1 MPTPAVPLY
10 DVLVEEYEHQGIAPP
25 FPREE
30 IERTFEEERPAL
42 EKRLGLVSVRASD
55 PQEYERRLD
64 GERVKRFYAW
74 LHGQGVRRSA
84 LCFSGGGIRSATFGL
99 GIIQGLAHHRLLGRW
114 DFLSTVSGGGYL
126 GSWFSAW
133 ICHVRERLR
142 DQDSQRALSQED
154 SRQALEEVE
163 TELRSVPA
171 SPLEPGPEPL
181 QYLRSYSR
189 YMSPRFGL
197 LSADTWTLVAIFF
210 RNLVLN
216 WLVLLPLL
224 AAVLVIPRVSLI
236 LVRLG
241 SRPWFQAREDGVLT
255 AVFWAAVVLGSWAIG
270 YIIASRPSLG
280 AKSVLGERWRSQQRF
295 LVLCLLPLALMA
307 ILITL
312 YWAWVRSRG
321 TPLAGLHFVILGKEV
336 SPLVAFVL
344 FGALLHVGGFAL
356 SRLCVRKYTHGELFV
371 AVATGALGGALCWL
385 AAENLFPAIGPS
397 LSTELYVCFAA
408 PLVLFLF
415 LLATTLFVGLA
426 SAYTTDEDREWLAR
440 AGGWILIV
448 IAVRIVFSAIVIFGP
463 VGVLWA
469 KAWAVATVG
478 GISGLATLLL
488 GWSPLTKAK
497 DQQPQGQ
504 QPPPGKAKSSGM
516 PDKVLAVAGPLFALF
531 ILVVL
536 AMGTS
541 LLVRWLTPAL
551 VPGYLPAGRRW
562 PLVPGL
568 PAAADPLVWQPLSYV
583 YFAPWKPV
591 LAVFVLLV
599 VVGLVMGRFVD
610 INRFSL
616 HGAYRDRLIRAYLGA
631 SRGSRR
637 RPNPFTGF
645 DEDDNVEMV
654 RLRGNRPFHV
664 VGMTLN
670 LVAGK
675 NLAWQDRKAETFTA
689 SPLHAG
695 SFRLG
700 YRSTMEYGQHRK
712 RQARLSLGT
721 ALAISGAAASPNMGY
736 QSSPV
741 VTFLLALFNVRLGWW
756 LGNPASPAGDR
767 SYATPGPRFAPRP
780 LFAEAFGLTDA
791 DHPYVYLSDGGHF
804 ENLGLYEMVLR
815 RCHFIVVS
823 DGGQDPTF
831 GYQDLG
837 NAVSKIRVDL
847 GVPID
852 FDRILIPTRRP
863 DPESGS
869 YDRVRH
875 HEAARS
881 TAPYCALG
889 RIRYSCV
896 DGQGVEDGLLLYV
909 KPSLNGTEPADVFH
923 YARLHPLFPHEP
935 TSNQLYSEAQFESYR
950 ELGAHVMATIL
961 EKVPEGAELGDLFD
975 RVGVD
980 LGGAVV
986 GKASGAE
993 AKGPPPPAGGAE
1005 TGGGA
1010 SGH

>member
-1 MPTPAVPLY
+1 MPTPAVLLY
-10 DVLVEEYEHQGIAPP
+10 DVLVEEYQHQGIQPP
-25 FPREE
+25 FPREDHDK
-30 IERTFEEERPAL
+30 RFEEERPAL
-42 EKRLGLVSVRASD
+42 EERLGLGSLRDSD
-55 PQEYERRLD
+55 PEEYQHRLD
-64 GERVKRFYAW
+64 GERVKGFYAW
-74 LHGQGVRRSA
+74 LHGQGVQRSA

-99 GIIQGLAHHRLLGRW
+99 GIVQGLARHRLLRRW
-114 DFLSTVSGGGYL
+114 DYLSTVSGGGYL
-126 GSWFSAW
+126 GSWLSAW
-133 ICHVRERLR
+133 ICRVRQGLEGK
-142 DQDSQRALSQED
+142 DPQPAP
-154 SRQALEEVE
+154 SRQQSEAAVEEVE
-163 TELRSVPA
+163 TELSSVPE
-171 SPLEPGPEPL
+171 SPLEPGPEQL

-241 SRPWFQAREDGVLT
+241 SRPWFQEWEDSVLT
-255 AVFWAAVVLGSWAIG
+255 VVFWAAVVLGSWAIG

-280 AKSVLGERWRSQQRF
+280 AGSVLGKSWRSQQRF

-312 YWAWVRSRG
+312 YWAWLRSSG
-321 TPLAGLHFVILGKEV
+321 TPLAGLCFVVLGQRV
-336 SPLVAFVL
+336 SPLIAFVL
-344 FGALLHVGGFAL
+344 FGVLLHLGGFVV
-356 SRLCVRKYTHGELFV
+356 SRIWVRKYTHGELIV
-371 AVATGALGGALCWL
+371 TVATGALGGALCWL
-385 AAENLFPAIGPS
+385 AAENLFPAIGPA

-408 PLVLFLF
+408 PLLLFLF

-426 SAYTTDEDREWLAR
+426 SYYTTDADREWLAR

-448 IAVRIVFSAIVIFGP
+448 IAVRIGFSAIVIFGP
-463 VGVLWA
+463 VGVLAA
-469 KAWAVATVG
+469 KAWAVGAVG
-478 GISGLATLLL
+478 GISGLVTLVL
-488 GWSPLTKAK
+488 GWSPRTKAK
-497 DQQPQGQ
+497 DQQAAPTGQ
-504 QPPPGKAKSSGM
+504 AKSSSM
-516 PDKVLAVAGPLFALF
+516 PDKVLSLAGPLFALF

-541 LLVRWLTPAL
+541 LLVRWLTPPL
-551 VPGYLPAGRRW
+551 VPDYPPAGAAW
-562 PLVPGL
+562 PLVPGI
-568 PAAADPLVWQPLSYV
+568 PESQRSVWQPLSYV

-591 LAVFVLLV
+591 LAVLVLLV
-599 VVGLVMGRFVD
+599 AVGLVMGRFVD

-645 DEDDNVEMV
+645 DDDDNLELV

-700 YRSTMEYGQHRK
+700 YRDTMEYGKHRK
-712 RQARLSLGT
+712 QKDRLSLGT

-756 LGNPASPAGDR
+756 LGNPGSPAGDR
-767 SYATPGPRFAPRP
+767 TYATQGPSFAPTP
-780 LFAEAFGLTDA
+780 LFAEAFGLTDSE
-791 DHPYVYLSDGGHF
+791 HPYVYLSDGGHF

-823 DGGQDPTF
+823 DGSQDPTF

-852 FDRILIPTRRP
+852 FERILIPTRRP
-863 DPESGS
+863 DPESGA
-869 YDRVRH
+869 YNPARH
-875 HEAARS
+875 QAAARS
-881 TAPYCALG
+881 GAPYCAIG
-889 RIRYSCV
+889 RIGYSCV
-896 DGQGVEDGLLLYV
+896 DSAGGGKKVEDGLLLYI

-923 YARLHPLFPHEP
+923 YARLHPLFPHES
-935 TSNQLYSEAQFESYR
+935 TANQLYSEAQFESYR

-961 EKVPEGAELGDLFD
+961 EEVPVGADLAALFR
-975 RVGVD
+975 RVADD
-980 LGGAVV
+980 LSHDA
-986 GKASGAE
+986 
-993 AKGPPPPAGGAE
+993 
-1005 TGGGA
+1005 
-1010 SGH
+1010 

>member
-1 MPTPAVPLY
+1 MPTPAVLLY
-10 DVLVEEYEHQGIAPP
+10 SVLVEEYAAQGIQPS
-25 FPREE
+25 FPREDY
-30 IERTFEEERPAL
+30 ERAFEEQRPAL
-42 EKRLGLVSVRASD
+42 EERLGLGSLRASD
-55 PQEYERRLD
+55 PQEYAHRLD
-64 GERVKRFYAW
+64 GERVKGFYAW
-74 LHGQGVRRSA
+74 LHGQGVQRSA

-99 GIIQGLAHHRLLGRW
+99 GIVQGLAGHRLLGRW
-114 DFLSTVSGGGYL
+114 DYLSTVSGGGYL
-126 GSWFSAW
+126 GSWLSAW
-133 ICHVRERLR
+133 ICRVRERFQAKDPQRAPSL
-142 DQDSQRALSQED
+142 QDSE
-154 SRQALEEVE
+154 QAVEEVE
-163 TELRSVPA
+163 TELSRVPE
-171 SPLEPGPEPL
+171 SPLEPGPESL

-241 SRPWFQAREDGVLT
+241 SRPWFQDREEGVLT
-255 AVFWAAVVLGSWAIG
+255 AVFWAAVVLGAWAIG

-280 AKSVLGERWRSQQRF
+280 AASVLGERWRSQKRF
-295 LVLCLLPLALMA
+295 LVLCLLPLGLMA

-312 YWAWVRSRG
+312 YWAWVRSSG
-321 TPLAGLHFVILGKEV
+321 TRLAGLRFVILGQRV
-336 SPLVAFVL
+336 SPLIAFVL
-344 FGALLHVGGFAL
+344 FGVLLHLGGL
-356 SRLCVRKYTHGELFV
+356 VISRIWVRKYTHGELIV
-371 AVATGALGGALCWL
+371 TVATGALGGALCWL
-385 AAENLFPAIGPS
+385 AAENLFPAIGPA

-408 PLVLFLF
+408 PLLLFLF
-415 LLATTLFVGLA
+415 LLATTLFVGL
-426 SAYTTDEDREWLAR
+426 SSYYTTDADREWLAR
-440 AGGWILIV
+440 AGGWILIA
-448 IAVRIVFSAIVIFGP
+448 IAVRLVFSAIVIFGP

-469 KAWAVATVG
+469 KAWAVGAVG
-478 GISGLATLLL
+478 GISGLVTLLL
-488 GWSPLTKAK
+488 GWSPRTKAK
-497 DQQPQGQ
+497 DQQPQP
-504 QPPPGKAKSSGM
+504 PPPGQAKSSSM

-551 VPGYLPAGRRW
+551 VVGYPPAGASW
-562 PLVPGL
+562 PLVPGV
-568 PAAADPLVWQPLSYV
+568 PASQGSVWQPLSYV
-583 YFAPWKPV
+583 YLAPWKPV
-591 LAVFVLLV
+591 LAVLVLLV
-599 VVGLVMGRFVD
+599 AVGLMMGYFVD

-616 HGAYRDRLIRAYLGA
+616 HSAYRDRLIRAYLGA
-631 SRGSRR
+631 SRGRR
-637 RPNPFTGF
+637 RTPNPFTGF
-645 DEDDNVEMV
+645 DDHDNVELI

-700 YRSTMEYGQHRK
+700 YRDTMDYGKHRK
-712 RQARLSLGT
+712 QNARLSLGT

-756 LGNPASPAGDR
+756 LGNPGSPAGDR
-767 SYATPGPRFAPRP
+767 TYATQGPRFAPGP
-780 LFAEAFGLTDA
+780 LFEEAFGLTDSE
-791 DHPYVYLSDGGHF
+791 HPYVYLSDGGHF

-852 FDRILIPTRRP
+852 FERILIPTRRP

-869 YDRVRH
+869 YDRARH
-875 HEAARS
+875 HAAARS
-881 TAPYCALG
+881 TAPYCAFG

-896 DGQGVEDGLLLYV
+896 DGAAGGKKVEDGLLLYI

-935 TSNQLYSEAQFESYR
+935 TSNQLYSEEQFESYR

-961 EKVPEGAELGDLFD
+961 EKVADGATLEDLF
-975 RVGVD
+975 RQVEAD
-980 LGGAVV
+980 LT
-986 GKASGAE
+986 
-993 AKGPPPPAGGAE
+993 P
-1005 TGGGA
+1005 
-1010 SGH
+1010 